1 MFIGLDAFGDFVAFD
16 TFNIVDNF
24 YRLEL
29 MNMKADEVNI
39 KENVDTVIDDESKE
53 EWHYTQVLL
62 ALFQNNLEAGN
73 LQLDGMPV
81 EYIKIKKRKKEDLL
95 WNEMKYIP
103 FDKNVH
109 DYYFIDK
116 YVEALQTYEYA
127 VQPVGADNVVGNN
140 IYSEIEAD
148 FEGVWLVDKDR
159 DFQLFF
165 NLEISPYETVVPT
178 SVIETLGGQYP
189 VVFTNDNVK
198 YRQGQLK
205 CMLVSN
211 STESN
216 GAIDRRQEKILRNNI
231 MSFLTDKKPKL
242 YKDSSGEMMVIMLSG
257 NPTLTPINELSQ
269 QIYNLEVEFV
279 EVARTD
285 SKSLIENGLLD
296 LEEGELHDRT
306 RI

>member
-53 EWHYTQVLL
+53 EWHYSQILL

-73 LQLDGMPV
+73 LQLNGLPV
-81 EYIKIKKRKKEDLL
+81 EYIKIKKRKKEDLI
-95 WNEMKYIP
+95 WNEMKHIP
-103 FDKNVH
+103 FNRDVH
-109 DYYFIDK
+109 DYYFVDK

-127 VQPVGADNVVGNN
+127 VQPVGAGGVVGNN
-140 IYSEIEAD
+140 IYSEIESD
-148 FEGVWLVDKDR
+148 FEGAWLVNKDR

-165 NLEISPYETVVPT
+165 NLEISPYETVIST

-189 VVFTNDNVK
+189 IVFTNNNVK
-198 YRQGQLK
+198 YRKGQLK

-211 STESN
+211 STSDK
-216 GAIDRRQEKILRNNI
+216 GIIDRKQEKIIRNNI

-242 YKDSSGEMMVIMLSG
+242 YKDSSGEMMIIMLSG

-279 EVARTD
+279 EVAGTD

-296 LEEGELHDRT
+296 LEGSE
-306 RI
+306 